1 LTGTTGEVMEKMQD
15 VLGIVFVLAGNY
27 KDRAAD
33 AVPDACMRNL
43 KGGLLIGAVDR
54 WGKLIGATPGWED
67 SDAFA
72 PGFELP
78 YPTVE
83 GDDRK
88 PSGMSFGKSTIGLHH
103 VLDTMLT
110 FLSLLKPPRS
120 LRVLLPTSVPYL
132 DL

>member
-1 LTGTTGEVMEKMQD
+1 MVTTGEVMLKMQQ

-27 KDRAAD
+27 KDRPAD
-33 AVPDACMRNL
+33 AVPDMCMRNL
-43 KGGLLIGAVDR
+43 NGGLLIGAVDR
-54 WGKLIGATPGWED
+54 WGKLIDATPDGGD

-72 PGFELP
+72 PGFGLP
-78 YPTVE
+78 IPTVE
-83 GDDRK
+83 GGGREQ
-88 PSGMSFGKSTIGLHH
+88 SGTSFGTSTIGLHH

-120 LRVLLPTSVPYL
+120 LRVSLPTSVRYL